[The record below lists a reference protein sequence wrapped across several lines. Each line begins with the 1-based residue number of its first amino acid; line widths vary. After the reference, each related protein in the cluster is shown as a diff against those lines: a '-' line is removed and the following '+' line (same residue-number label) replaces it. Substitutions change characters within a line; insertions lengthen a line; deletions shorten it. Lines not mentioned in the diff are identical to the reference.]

1 MRPEPNVK
9 SFYTSD
15 DVWFGQPLV
24 GALLRIPWE
33 DLRRRQLEGLR
44 DRGFNDL
51 HEAYLSVFHWPG
63 PQGLR
68 PSELAARR
76 GMTRQ
81 ALNHL
86 LRQLEDAGYLTRSV
100 HAGHGRETRIHLSR
114 RGVALGRALREI
126 VIEVEHEWSAHLG
139 QDRFEQ
145 LRGLLTELAAVVAP
159 GHDE

>member
-1 MRPEPNVK
+1 MSLQPDVK
-9 SFYTSD
+9 SFYTGD
-15 DVWFGQPLV
+15 DVWFGEPLV

-44 DRGFNDL
+44 NRGFDDI

-76 GMTRQ
+76 GITRQ

-86 LRQLEDAGYLTRSV
+86 LRQLEDAGYLTRTV
-100 HAGHGRETRIHLSR
+100 HNGPGRATRIHLTR
-114 RGVALGRALREI
+114 RGVALGRAMREI
-126 VIEVEHEWSAHLG
+126 VTETEQEWSAHLG
-139 QDRFEQ
+139 EDHFEQ
-145 LRGLLTELAAVVAP
+145 LRGLLTQLAAAVAP
-159 GHDE
+159 ARDE

>member
-1 MRPEPNVK
+1 MGLQPDVK
-9 SFYTSD
+9 SFYTGD
-15 DVWFGQPLV
+15 DVWFGEPLV

-44 DRGFNDL
+44 NRGFDHV

-100 HAGHGRETRIHLSR
+100 HDGHGRATRIHLTR
-114 RGVALGRALREI
+114 RGVALGRAMREI
-126 VIEVEHEWSAHLG
+126 VIETEQEWSAHLG
-139 QDRFEQ
+139 EDRFEQ

-159 GHDE
+159 APSE

>member
-1 MRPEPNVK
+1 MRFQLDVK
-9 SFYTSD
+9 SFYTGE
-15 DVWFGQPLV
+15 DVSFGEPLV

-44 DRGFNDL
+44 NCGFDDI

-68 PSELAARR
+68 PSELATRR

-86 LRQLEDAGYLTRSV
+86 LRQLEDAGYLTRNV
-100 HAGHGRETRIHLSR
+100 HNGHGRATRIHLTR
-114 RGVALGRALREI
+114 RGVALGRAMREI
-126 VIEVEHEWSAHLG
+126 VAETEQEWSAHLG
-139 QDRFEQ
+139 EDRFEQ
-145 LRGLLTELAAVVAP
+145 LRGLLTALAAVVAP
-159 GHDE
+159 APSE